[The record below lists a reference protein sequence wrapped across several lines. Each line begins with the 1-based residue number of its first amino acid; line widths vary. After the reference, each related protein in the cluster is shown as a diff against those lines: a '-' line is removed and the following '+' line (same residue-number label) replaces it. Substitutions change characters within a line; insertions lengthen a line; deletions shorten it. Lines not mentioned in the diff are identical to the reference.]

1 MSLRGRKLSGGMAAA
16 VLVACACAAADDNPW
31 KPTSESLDELV
42 HDGFTIIDTNVVVPP
57 TGTGVTVEVIY
68 LRREN
73 DVFRCLT
80 RHVEGS
86 EGARHRCDELK

>member
-1 MSLRGRKLSGGMAAA
+1 MSRHRYRWLPVVA
-16 VLVACACAAADDNPW
+16 VAGLLNGVPAMADDNPW
-31 KPTSESLDELV
+31 KPTSESLDDLV
-42 HDGFTIIDTNVVVPP
+42 RDGFDIVDASVVVPP

-68 LRREN
+68 LRREE